1 MGKKFIWSAD
11 NPEGVLSDLTA
22 EEQAEID
29 ALVAAKNIEPAYVID
44 RRQAYPS
51 IGDQLDMLFHDIE
64 ANNLSGGDWITAI
77 REVKTNNPKPE

>member
-11 NPEGVLSDLTA
+11 NPEVLSDLTD

-29 ALVAAKNIEPAYVID
+29 ALVAAKNVQPAYFYARI
-44 RRQAYPS
+44 QAYPS

-64 ANNLSGGDWITAI
+64 SDNLSNGDWIKAI
-77 REVKTNNPKPE
+77 REVKANHPKP